1 MDIYVIAWKQ
11 ITKVVNAKIV
21 DAVQRRLKMKKIKSI
36 LKRYW
41 GENLKMDNGL
51 IKQWVLKIFR
61 KDEKKT

>member
-1 MDIYVIAWKQ
+1 M
-11 ITKVVNAKIV
+11 KVVNAKIV

-51 IKQWVLKIFR
+51 IKQWVLKIFK
-61 KDEKKT
+61 KDEK

>member
-21 DAVQRRLKMKKIKSI
+21 DAVQRRLKMKRIKSI

-51 IKQWVLKIFR
+51 IKQWVLKIFK
-61 KDEKKT
+61 KDEK

>member
-11 ITKVVNAKIV
+11 ITKAVNAKIV
-21 DAVQRRLKMKKIKSI
+21 DAVQRRIKMKKIKYI

-51 IKQWVLKIFR
+51 IKQWVLKIFK
-61 KDEKKT
+61 KDEK

>member
-21 DAVQRRLKMKKIKSI
+21 DAVQRRIKMKKIKSI

-51 IKQWVLKIFR
+51 IKQWVLKIFK
-61 KDEKKT
+61 KDEK

>member
-21 DAVQRRLKMKKIKSI
+21 DAVQRRIKMKKIKSI

-41 GENLKMDNGL
+41 GENLKMDNGI
-51 IKQWVLKIFR
+51 IKNCVLKIFK
-61 KDEKKT
+61 KDE